1 GSLCIGTPKGWPIN
15 PAVAIPLLAALLLG
29 LANPE
34 NLVVISNILSRLY
47 GVFVKGKEKKHAP
60 GIVYD
65 AATGLPIANVII
77 MLFRARDK
85 KLIHTVKSDK
95 NGRFALETPPG
106 EEYYVEIE
114 RTGYD
119 LMKNIGLPNISLAYD
134 QNYFATNIFRPSESE
149 KLFDKALPVSANDLA
164 LAEVKKFKI
173 RESISKILRIANL
186 PLIIFGLTMS
196 LVAYFKYRS
205 VINLITLC
213 LYGAIIIYY
222 IMRWLILSGR
232 GFGKVYSIDNN
243 KGIEL
248 ATVNLIS
255 EVNGK
260 LKATV
265 VSDAKGRFIVA
276 IPKGFYRI
284 LVSKPGYVSSVNQ
297 ATRIKSSF
305 KPTRIIIGM
314 NKIQKSQQV
323 QTAPAIAA
331 PPLTNTKQIADSAEI
346 IEKYN
351 QKRTKFGTA
360 NLADV
365 GVHHLINQNI
375 KNSDSAEFDTQLK
388 VPKDEEIIKPE
399 KPNWNIPGPRTP
411 L

>member
-1 GSLCIGTPKGWPIN
+1 
-15 PAVAIPLLAALLLG
+15 
-29 LANPE
+29 
-34 NLVVISNILSRLY
+34 VVGNILSRLT
-47 GVFVKGKEKKHAP
+47 GFFVKGKEKKHAP

-65 AATGLPIANVII
+65 AATGLPIVNVII
-77 MLFRARDK
+77 MLFRSRDK

-119 LMKNIGLPNISLAYD
+119 LMKNTNLSNISLAYD

-164 LAEVKKFKI
+164 LVEVKKFKI
-173 RESISKILRIANL
+173 SESISKILRIINL
-186 PLIIFGLTMS
+186 PLIMFGLATS
-196 LVAYFKYRS
+196 IVAYFKYQS
-205 VINLITLC
+205 TVNLIVLC
-213 LYGAIIIYY
+213 LYGIIFIYY
-222 IMRWLILSGR
+222 ITKWLILSGR
-232 GFGKVYSIDNN
+232 GFGKVYSIDNS

-255 EVNGK
+255 EADGK

-276 IPKGFYRI
+276 IPKGFYKI
-284 LVSKPGYVSSVNQ
+284 LVSKPGYAPAENQ

-314 NKIQKSQQV
+314 NEIQKTQPQQSQITTV
-323 QTAPAIAA
+323 VATTPA
-331 PPLTNTKQIADSAEI
+331 TKTRQIADSAEI
-346 IEKYN
+346 IERYN
-351 QKRTKFGTA
+351 KKRTKFGTA
-360 NLADV
+360 NLSDV
-365 GVHHLINQNI
+365 GVHHLINQEPKTPNASG
-375 KNSDSAEFDTQLK
+375 KDTQLK